1 MKKIIMNILYAILG
15 VAIGILAAH
24 IRGSRV
30 IGYVLYILI
39 AEVFVFSV
47 KVVYLDTI
55 LKQIFCIVL
64 GFIFCYYIAAFL
76 QWLVAWVLLLFKGVR
91 WLLGFKVFQIVA
103 FLLAVGLLYLIL
115 EPLTRKRKK

>member
-1 MKKIIMNILYAILG
+1 MKKTILNILYAILG
-15 VAIGILAAH
+15 VLIGLFAAH

-47 KVVYLDTI
+47 KVVYLDTV
-55 LKQIFCIVL
+55 LKQIFCILL
-64 GFIFCYYIAAFL
+64 GFMFCYWIAAFL
-76 QWLVAWVLLLFKGVR
+76 QWVVAWIILFFKGIG
-91 WLLGFKVFQIVA
+91 WLLGFKVFRIAA

-115 EPLTRKRKK
+115 EPLTRKRR